1 MAHPSVNIL
10 IVDDIAHNITAL
22 EALLARPGVELLAAP
37 PGPAALDLLPNHDA
51 ALAILDVNM
60 PGMNGFE
67 LASLMRGSPR
77 TSHVPIIF
85 LTATAE
91 DASRTFRGYEAGAV
105 DFLHKPFDPRILQS
119 KVDVFVQLEQHKRQL
134 ADQLLATRQ
143 LLEANEMLMAVLGH
157 DLRTPLGTV
166 LASAEY
172 LARNAPDEQAATVA
186 NRIKNSSLR
195 MSRMVHQLL
204 NLARLQGGRMPLA
217 PRNADLAALCRSVIE
232 EFATQEGVERIA
244 LDARGNCSGNWDTDL
259 LWQAISNLISNAL
272 YHGAQNGSIAVDI
285 DGSDARNMTLTI
297 TNDGMIPA
305 SVMPHLFEAFG
316 STTPARRAV
325 DSRATGA
332 QQPVEGR
339 PADGRPAE
347 IRPTEARPRGGLG
360 LGLHIVRTIVQMHG
374 GKVSCASDTERGT
387 VFTIEL
393 PRAAPGMSR

>member
-1 MAHPSVNIL
+1 MAHSSVNIL

-22 EALLARPGVELLAAP
+22 EALLSRPGVEVLVANS
-37 PGPAALDLLPNHDA
+37 GTAALDLLLKYDA

-119 KVDVFVQLEQHKRQL
+119 KADVFVQLEQHKREL

-172 LARNAPDEQAATVA
+172 LARNAPDEQAGTVA
-186 NRIKNSSLR
+186 NRIKNSTLR

-204 NLARLQGGRMPLA
+204 NLARLQGGRMPLT
-217 PRNADLAALCRSVIE
+217 PRPTDLAALCRSVIE

-244 LDARGNCSGNWDTDL
+244 IQARGNCGGDWDTDL

-272 YHGAQNGSIAVDI
+272 HHGAQDGVIAVDI
-285 DGSDARNMTLTI
+285 DGTDAQRIALTI
-297 TNDGMIPA
+297 TNSGTIPPN
-305 SVMPHLFEAFG
+305 VMPHLFEAFG
-316 STTPARRAV
+316 NTTGGRAMSGRSV
-325 DSRATGA
+325 D
-332 QQPVEGR
+332 
-339 PADGRPAE
+339 D
-347 IRPTEARPRGGLG
+347 RPRERLG

-374 GKVSCASDTERGT
+374 GKVFGTSDGERGT

-393 PRAAPGMSR
+393 PRTTVQGAAR